1 MSFRLTDDELMN
13 TISIRISTVEFFDN
27 CVFAGGNIDTKLIQ
41 KVLETLYFN
50 TLPTNIIGSVE
61 KQLEL

>member
-1 MSFRLTDDELMN
+1 MN
-13 TISIRISTVEFFDN
+13 TISVRMSTVEFFDN

-41 KVLETLYFN
+41 NVLETLYFN
-50 TLPTNIIGSVE
+50 TLPAGMIGSAE